1 MAKLPLMEN
10 GQCENW
16 FASQGK
22 KIKLRDEHICAGY
35 EEGQQDGCQVGK
47 SEAFLSNSIPELTVA
62 QSPHFVKNTSI
73 KTLELL

>member
-1 MAKLPLMEN
+1 MKISGGTGKKGGHPTQDLHMAKLPLMEN

-35 EEGQQDGCQVGK
+35 EEGQQDGCQVK
-47 SEAFLSNSIPELTVA
+47 SIS
-62 QSPHFVKNTSI
+62 
-73 KTLELL
+73 